1 MFSTGSNFRDGGGLL
16 AMPSDSQSGWT
27 AWGLQFFLADN
38 RNSRLHRQISQIICD
53 GQVIFAYPME
63 AWPHIQQ
70 AIPFAL
76 QQRCDTIISL
86 NESN

>member
-1 MFSTGSNFRDGGGLL
+1 MFSTGSDFRDGGGLL
-16 AMPSDSQSGWT
+16 AMPSDSQSGWI

-53 GQVIFAYPME
+53 GQVIFSCPIE
-63 AWPHIQQ
+63 AWQRIHE
-70 AIPFAL
+70 AIPLAL